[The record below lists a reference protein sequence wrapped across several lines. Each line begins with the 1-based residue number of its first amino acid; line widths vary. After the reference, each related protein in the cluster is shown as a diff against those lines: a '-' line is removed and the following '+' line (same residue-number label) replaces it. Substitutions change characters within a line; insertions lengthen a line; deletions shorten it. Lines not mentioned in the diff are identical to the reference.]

1 MPWMQVVPTT
11 YVDSHNRTIQ
21 SNQYSV
27 TEHFKPTMDVE
38 HAGQLPGVFIF
49 YDLSPIK
56 VSSSFLQ
63 ADPTWVWRSLCHQD
77 SVSIIPCV

>member
-1 MPWMQVVPTT
+1 MQVVPTT
-11 YVDSHNRTIQ
+11 YIDSHNRTIQ

-27 TEHFKPTMDVE
+27 TEHFKPTMDME

-63 ADPTWVWRSLCHQD
+63 AGSKWVWRSLYHQEAF
-77 SVSIIPCV
+77 SIILCV

>member
-1 MPWMQVVPTT
+1 MQVVPTT
-11 YVDSHNRTIQ
+11 YVDSRNRTIN

-27 TEHFKPTMDVE
+27 TEHFKPTMDVR

-56 VSSSFLQ
+56 VQNFNEMK
-63 ADPTWVWRSLCHQD
+63 VCCCCRCRR
-77 SVSIIPCV
+77 